1 MAIID
6 TLPTPPTRTDPT
18 NFDTRADAFLT
29 ALVTF
34 STQANNAAGTIDT
47 QYNSV
52 LSNTGIASS
61 SATIAQASAN
71 FKGAWSSLTGAV
83 SRPASVSHN
92 NKFWALLP
100 ASLANITLSQPG
112 VTADWIEITVGI
124 SYYDYNSRATLRT
137 ITGNLLIV
145 ENLGLF
151 RYTAGSTEIDDDE
164 TCFTTTGGAWILIS
178 PSTDFVFALIDSLG
192 HNIVEAVNDK
202 LKDVPKVTTFDWIN
216 STGGAINAESTL
228 TIVVRHDDAKVGCQ
242 ILVEPY
248 MSGLIGNYIA
258 DRARVVCH
266 GYCQTD
272 GEIIITIRNTTSS
285 VVGTIVIL
293 ETKTFYKITI
303 FKKG

>member
-6 TLPTPPTRTDPT
+6 TLPTPPTRTNPT
-18 NFDTRADAFLT
+18 NFDTNADAFLT

-34 STQANNAAGTIDT
+34 STQANNAATTIDA

-52 LSNTGIASS
+52 LSNSTIASD
-61 SATIAQASAN
+61 SATISQASAN

-112 VTADWIEITVGI
+112 VSADWIEITVGI
-124 SYYDYNSRATLRT
+124 KYYDYASRNSLRT
-137 ITGNLLIV
+137 LTGNLVIV
-145 ENLGLF
+145 EDLGLF
-151 RYTAGSTEIDDDE
+151 RYTSGSTEIDDDE

-178 PSTDFVFALIDSLG
+178 PSTDFIFALIDSLG
-192 HNIVEAVNDK
+192 HNIVEAVNAK
-202 LKDVPKVTTFDWIN
+202 LKDVPKVVTFDWIN
-216 STGGAINAESTL
+216 STGGSIAAESTL
-228 TIVVRHDDAKVGCQ
+228 NIAVRHDDAKVGCQ

-248 MSGLIGNYIA
+248 MGGYTGTYTA
-258 DRARVVCH
+258 DKARVICH

-272 GEIIITIRNTTSS
+272 GEIGIMIRNTTSS
-285 VVGTIVIL
+285 AVGTAVIL
-293 ETKTFYKITI
+293 ETNTFYKITI